1 MLCKASTFTAYIFTR
16 SLTSVKPA
24 VINNSATVTTSFNK
38 KQSAKY
44 QVVKA
49 TKLNPG
55 VTSKPSSVKEH
66 KLLYSNHHANNNNSN
81 K

>member
-1 MLCKASTFTAYIFTR
+1 MVFIFTR
-16 SLTSVKPA
+16 SLPSAKPA
-24 VINNSATVTTSFNK
+24 ANNSSAPVATSFNK

-44 QVVKA
+44 SVAKA
-49 TKLNPG
+49 TKSNPG
-55 VTSKPSSVKEH
+55 VATKPSSVKEH